1 MKFLEKFDFNKE
13 EIADFLN
20 NSPKKLI
27 DAIKNNKKLVC
38 ENIDYLKSLGVTNY
52 QQIFL
57 EYYDMFLMDH
67 SNFVEVFSKYEPE
80 DLIEKLKK
88 NIRIVEYL

>member
-1 MKFLEKFDFNKE
+1 MKFLEKYNFDKE
-13 EIADFLN
+13 TIADFLN

-27 DAIKNNKKLVC
+27 DAIKKSKKLVGS
-38 ENIDYLKSLGVTNY
+38 NIEYLKSLGVTNY

-67 SNFVEVFSKYEPE
+67 SNFVKVFDKYEPD
-80 DLIEKLKK
+80 DLVEKLKK
-88 NIRIVEYL
+88 NIKVIEYL

>member
-1 MKFLEKFDFNKE
+1 MKFLEKYDFNKE

-27 DAIKNNKKLVC
+27 DAIKKQKKLVC
-38 ENIDYLKSLGVTNY
+38 ANIDYLKDLGVTNY

-57 EYYDMFLMDH
+57 EYYDMFLMDN
-67 SNFVEVFSKYEPE
+67 SNFVEIFSKYEPE

-88 NIRIVEYL
+88 NVKIIEYL

>member
-1 MKFLEKFDFNKE
+1 MKFLEKYNFNKE
-13 EIADFLN
+13 EIAEFLN
-20 NSPKKLI
+20 NSPKNLI
-27 DAIKNNKKLVC
+27 NAIKNNKKLVC
-38 ENIDYLKSLGVTNY
+38 ENINYLKDLGVTNY

-67 SNFVEVFSKYEPE
+67 SNFVDVFSKYEPE

-88 NIRIVEYL
+88 NIKIVEYL

>member
-1 MKFLEKFDFNKE
+1 MKFLEKYDFNKE
-13 EIADFLN
+13 EIANFLN

-27 DAIKNNKKLVC
+27 DLIKDNKKLVC
-38 ENIDYLKSLGVTNY
+38 ENINYLKELGVTNY
-52 QQIFL
+52 QEIFL

-67 SNFVEVFSKYEPE
+67 SNFVEIFSKYESE

-88 NIRIVEYL
+88 NIKVVEYL

>member
-1 MKFLEKFDFNKE
+1 MKFLEKYDFNKE

-27 DAIKNNKKLVC
+27 DEIKKRKKLVS
-38 ENIDYLKSLGVTNY
+38 ENIGYLKDLGVTNY

-67 SNFVEVFSKYEPE
+67 SNFVDIFSKYEPA
-80 DLIEKLKK
+80 DLIEKLSK
-88 NIRIVEYL
+88 NIKIVEYL

>member
-1 MKFLEKFDFNKE
+1 MKFLEKYDFNKE

-20 NSPKKLI
+20 NSPKRLI

-38 ENIDYLKSLGVTNY
+38 EYIDYLRELGVTNY
-52 QQIFL
+52 QEIFL
-57 EYYDMFLMDH
+57 EYYDMFLIDH
-67 SNFVEVFSKYEPE
+67 SNFVDIFAKYEAD

>member
-1 MKFLEKFDFNKE
+1 MKFLEKFNFNKE
-13 EIADFLN
+13 DIAEFLD

-27 DAIKNNKKLVC
+27 NLIKTNKKLVC
-38 ENIDYLKSLGVTNY
+38 ENINYLKDLGVTNY

-67 SNFVEVFSKYEPE
+67 SNFVDIFAKYEPE

-88 NIRIVEYL
+88 NIKIVEYL

>member
-1 MKFLEKFDFNKE
+1 MKFLEKYDFNKE

-38 ENIDYLKSLGVTNY
+38 ENIDYLRSLGVTNF

-57 EYYDMFLMDH
+57 EYYEMFLMDH

-88 NIRIVEYL
+88 NIRVVEYL

>member
-1 MKFLEKFDFNKE
+1 MKFLEKYNFNKE

-27 DAIKNNKKLVC
+27 DAIKKNKKLVC
-38 ENIDYLKSLGVTNY
+38 ANIDYLKGLGVTNY

-80 DLIEKLKK
+80 DLIEKLNK

>member
-1 MKFLEKFDFNKE
+1 MKFLEKYDFNKE
-13 EIADFLN
+13 EIASFLN

-27 DAIKNNKKLVC
+27 DAIKEHKKLVC
-38 ENIDYLKSLGVTNY
+38 ENITYLKELGVTNY
-52 QQIFL
+52 QEIFL

-67 SNFVEVFSKYEPE
+67 SNFVDIFAKYEPE

-88 NIRIVEYL
+88 NIKIVEYL